1 MTTTTCSWRPYR
13 VALRTQECRGVISL
27 YLEPTDG
34 ALPPAFAA
42 GQYVEL
48 RMPGIEPHAF
58 FLVGPSGDRLVRLTV
73 EVGDEPFIGEVGRI
87 AKLRIGDPVE
97 LSEPK
102 GELAMEPGETPVV
115 IMTEDIGCLVAHAFL
130 AEMAEVEP
138 MRNVRVLCQ
147 FPNGTRMLMREELRK
162 LVDLMPNAGLAVFLA
177 APFSTE
183 HGGKGLRG
191 RQAPS
196 LLENA
201 RSVCVNPDA
210 DFFVVEQQGLHR
222 SPQDRPRQARHHS
235 PLHEFTR
242 RSSEQ
247 LLPGTG
253 VVVAQTSPA
262 PVKSV
267 LTDSVIF
274 QNGLHSCV
282 STQAI

>member
-1 MTTTTCSWRPYR
+1 MPPSPNMGGMHMTTTTCSWRPYR

-58 FLVGPSGDRLVRLTV
+58 FLVGPSGDRLVRLTI

-147 FPNGTRMLMREELRK
+147 FPNGTRMLMR
-162 LVDLMPNAGLAVFLA
+162 LA
-177 APFSTE
+177 APFSTDTA
-183 HGGKGLRG
+183 GKDYEVAG
-191 RQAPS
+191 PITV
-196 LLENA
+196 ENA

-210 DFFVVEQQGLHR
+210 DFFVVGSRAFTEALRTDLVKLGII
-222 SPQDRPRQARHHS
+222 HS
-235 PLHEFTR
+235 RVHT
-242 RSSEQ
+242 Q
-247 LLPGTG
+247 
-253 VVVAQTSPA
+253 
-262 PVKSV
+262 V
-267 LTDSVIF
+267 L
-274 QNGLHSCV
+274 
-282 STQAI
+282 

>member
-1 MTTTTCSWRPYR
+1 MPPSPNMGGMHMTTTTCSWRPYR

-58 FLVGPSGDRLVRLTV
+58 FLVGPSGDRLVRLTI

-147 FPNGTRMLMREELRK
+147 FPNGTR
-162 LVDLMPNAGLAVFLA
+162 
-177 APFSTE
+177 
-183 HGGKGLRG
+183 
-191 RQAPS
+191 
-196 LLENA
+196 
-201 RSVCVNPDA
+201 
-210 DFFVVEQQGLHR
+210 
-222 SPQDRPRQARHHS
+222 
-235 PLHEFTR
+235 
-242 RSSEQ
+242 
-247 LLPGTG
+247 
-253 VVVAQTSPA
+253 
-262 PVKSV
+262 
-267 LTDSVIF
+267 
-274 QNGLHSCV
+274 
-282 STQAI
+282 

>member
-1 MTTTTCSWRPYR
+1 MPPSPNMGGMHMTTTTCSWRPYR

-58 FLVGPSGDRLVRLTV
+58 FLVGPSGDRLVRLTI

-147 FPNGTRMLMREELRK
+147 FPNGTRMLMRKERLRQ
-162 LVDLMPNAGLAVFLA
+162 PGRGL
-177 APFSTE
+177 
-183 HGGKGLRG
+183 LR
-191 RQAPS
+191 R
-196 LLENA
+196 
-201 RSVCVNPDA
+201 R
-210 DFFVVEQQGLHR
+210 QQGLHR

-235 PLHEFTR
+235 LPSSHAGPLSAFTR
-242 RSSEQ
+242 DGGRRS
-247 LLPGTG
+247 
-253 VVVAQTSPA
+253 QTSPA
-262 PVKSV
+262 PVKFV
-267 LTDSVIF
+267 LADSVIF
-274 QNGLHSCV
+274 QNGLHFYLSVC
-282 STQAI
+282 QAT

>member
-58 FLVGPSGDRLVRLTV
+58 FLVGPSGDRLVRLTI

-130 AEMAEVEP
+130 AEMAEVE
-138 MRNVRVLCQ
+138 
-147 FPNGTRMLMREELRK
+147 LMREELRK
-162 LVDLMPNAGLAVFLA
+162 LVDLMPNAGLAVFLV
-177 APFSTE
+177 APFSTDTA
-183 HGGKGLRG
+183 GKDYEVAG
-191 RQAPS
+191 PITV
-196 LLENA
+196 ENA

-210 DFFVVEQQGLHR
+210 DFFVVGSRAFTEALRTDLVKLGII
-222 SPQDRPRQARHHS
+222 HS
-235 PLHEFTR
+235 RVHT
-242 RSSEQ
+242 Q
-247 LLPGTG
+247 
-253 VVVAQTSPA
+253 
-262 PVKSV
+262 V
-267 LTDSVIF
+267 L
-274 QNGLHSCV
+274 
-282 STQAI
+282 

>member
-58 FLVGPSGDRLVRLTV
+58 FLVGPSGDRLVRLTI

-115 IMTEDIGCLVAHAFL
+115 IMTEDIGASSPTHSSPKWPRSSPCATSVSSASS
-130 AEMAEVEP
+130 P
-138 MRNVRVLCQ
+138 
-147 FPNGTRMLMREELRK
+147 T
-162 LVDLMPNAGLAVFLA
+162 
-177 APFSTE
+177 APACSC
-183 HGGKGLRG
+183 
-191 RQAPS
+191 
-196 LLENA
+196 A
-201 RSVCVNPDA
+201 RSS
-210 DFFVVEQQGLHR
+210 G
-222 SPQDRPRQARHHS
+222 
-235 PLHEFTR
+235 
-242 RSSEQ
+242 SS
-247 LLPGTG
+247 
-253 VVVAQTSPA
+253 S
-262 PVKSV
+262 
-267 LTDSVIF
+267 I
-274 QNGLHSCV
+274 
-282 STQAI
+282 

>member
-1 MTTTTCSWRPYR
+1 MPPSPNMGGMHMTTTTCSWRPYR

-42 GQYVEL
+42 GPYVEL

-58 FLVGPSGDRLVRLTV
+58 FLVGPSGDRLVRLTI

-177 APFSTE
+177 APFSTDTA
-183 HGGKGLRG
+183 GKDYEVAG
-191 RQAPS
+191 PITV
-196 LLENA
+196 ENA

-210 DFFVVEQQGLHR
+210 DFFVVGSRAFTEALRTDLVKLGII
-222 SPQDRPRQARHHS
+222 HS
-235 PLHEFTR
+235 RVHT
-242 RSSEQ
+242 Q
-247 LLPGTG
+247 
-253 VVVAQTSPA
+253 
-262 PVKSV
+262 V
-267 LTDSVIF
+267 L
-274 QNGLHSCV
+274 
-282 STQAI
+282 

>member
-58 FLVGPSGDRLVRLTV
+58 FLVGPSGDRLVRLTI

-177 APFSTE
+177 APSRQTRRE
-183 HGGKGLRG
+183 RTT
-191 RQAPS
+191 RSQAPS
-196 LLENA
+196 LLKT
-201 RSVCVNPDA
+201 
-210 DFFVVEQQGLHR
+210 QGASASTR
-222 SPQDRPRQARHHS
+222 TRTSSSSAAGPSPKPSGPTSSSSAS
-235 PLHEFTR
+235 FTPEFTR
-242 RSSEQ
+242 RSSERFYPGRGSSFAN
-247 LLPGTG
+247 LPC
-253 VVVAQTSPA
+253 PCKIR
-262 PVKSV
+262 P
-267 LTDSVIF
+267 
-274 QNGLHSCV
+274 CR
-282 STQAI
+282 

>member
-1 MTTTTCSWRPYR
+1 MPPSPNMGGMHMTTTTCSWRPYR

-58 FLVGPSGDRLVRLTV
+58 FLVGPSGDRLVRLTI

-177 APFSTE
+177 APFSTDTA
-183 HGGKGLRG
+183 G
-191 RQAPS
+191 PS
-196 LLENA
+196 PKPSGPTSSSSA
-201 RSVCVNPDA
+201 SFTP
-210 DFFVVEQQGLHR
+210 
-222 SPQDRPRQARHHS
+222 
-235 PLHEFTR
+235 EFTR
-242 RSSEQ
+242 RSSERLYPGQ
-247 LLPGTG
+247 GSSFANLPR
-253 VVVAQTSPA
+253 PCKIR
-262 PVKSV
+262 P
-267 LTDSVIF
+267 
-274 QNGLHSCV
+274 CR
-282 STQAI
+282 